1 MIHFS
6 HYPSCILP
14 QEHEKDN
21 HASEDIIY
29 SKIYLIRKN
38 KVMLGFRLAS
48 LYNVE
53 PKVLNQSVKRNIER
67 FPSDFMFQLTAKEW
81 HSLRS
86 QIVTLDGRGK
96 YPKYL
101 PFVFTEQGV
110 SMLSSVLNSP
120 RAIAVNIQ
128 IMRIFVRMR
137 KMISGYKALLKKIQE
152 LEKTQHTSN
161 KNIASIYEII
171 KELLDPSIENRPVG
185 FRIQSEKKQA

>member
-1 MIHFS
+1 
-6 HYPSCILP
+6 
-14 QEHEKDN
+14 
-21 HASEDIIY
+21 
-29 SKIYLIRKN
+29 
-38 KVMLGFRLAS
+38 MLGFRLAS